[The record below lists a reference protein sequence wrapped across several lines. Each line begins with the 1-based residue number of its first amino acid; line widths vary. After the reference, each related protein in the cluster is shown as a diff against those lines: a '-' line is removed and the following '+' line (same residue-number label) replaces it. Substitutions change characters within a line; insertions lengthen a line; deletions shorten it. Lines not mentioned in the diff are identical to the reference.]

1 MKIDWFKKKVIKD
14 IVLVRVC
21 IGCVLPHNAKLIGT
35 GNYILLNNK
44 GKVNEQY
51 YDYEIFEEDLQDF
64 LEINSPILIK
74 NQLLDEQIEETIED
88 KNPVKPTTIRGWSK
102 KS

>member
-1 MKIDWFKKKVIKD
+1 MIIIDWIKKKELKD

-35 GNYILLNNK
+35 GNYILINNG

-51 YDYEIFEEDLQDF
+51 YDYVINEEDLDVF
-64 LEINSPILIK
+64 IETNTKLLVK
-74 NQLLDEQIEETIED
+74 YQLLDTEIREVVD
-88 KNPVKPTTIRGWSK
+88 KNPVKPTTVRGWTK
-102 KS
+102 KE